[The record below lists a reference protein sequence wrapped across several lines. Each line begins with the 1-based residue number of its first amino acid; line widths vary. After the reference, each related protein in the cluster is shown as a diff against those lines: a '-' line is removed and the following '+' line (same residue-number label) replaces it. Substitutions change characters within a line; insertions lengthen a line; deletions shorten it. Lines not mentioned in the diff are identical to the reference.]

1 MYKFRLDLTLMKFQG
16 VLWSLEQIEQPQP
29 KFGGSMRVSNADFFF
44 AVLYVFRLDPT
55 LVKFQAVVVGL

>member
-16 VLWSLEQIEQPQP
+16 VLWSLGQIEQPQP
-29 KFGGSMRVSNADFFF
+29 KFVGSMTVSNADFFF